1 MHTLTYNPMKRR
13 VLIIAGILFFSLV
26 FQVSFAQTDSLRR
39 YEFAHPQMGTVF
51 RLTLYA
57 SHDSVAQPAAQA
69 AFRRIDELNAI
80 LSDYQ
85 PDSELSRLSAMAGS
99 GQAVKVSDDLWRVL
113 LVSQQAARLS
123 GGAFDITIGPLANLW
138 RRARRQHEL
147 PAAPLLKK
155 ARQSVGYQHIRLYAR
170 EKKVMLL
177 KPGMKLDAGGIGKG
191 YAVDEALKIVSR
203 RGIKPALV
211 DAGSNLAIGDAPP
224 GKNGWRVAIGIGPPS
239 DTARATYLMLAHT
252 SVSTSGDAFQFVDI
266 GGKRYSHIVSPFT
279 GYGLTDSRT
288 VSVVSPN
295 GATADWLSTAICV
308 MGNARAKK
316 MLKTIRQTTVWV
328 WEPDGKSEKFGFQ
341 K

>member
-1 MHTLTYNPMKRR
+1 MRR
-13 VLIIAGILFFSLV
+13 QVLIIAGILFSWLLPCEIT
-26 FQVSFAQTDSLRR
+26 FAQPALAHSDSLRR
-39 YEFAHPQMGTVF
+39 YEFSHPQMGTVF

-57 SHDSVAQPAAQA
+57 SHDSVARQASQA

-85 PDSELSRLSAMAGS
+85 PDSELSRLSATAGS
-99 GQAVKVSDDLWRVL
+99 GQAVKVSNDLWRVL
-113 LVSQQAARLS
+113 LVSQQAARMS
-123 GGAFDITIGPLANLW
+123 GGAFDITAGPLVGLW
-138 RRARRQHEL
+138 RRAKRQHEL
-147 PAAPLLKK
+147 PTTQSLRK
-155 ARQSVGYQHIRLYAR
+155 ARQSVGYQHMKLYAR

-191 YAVDEALKIVSR
+191 YAVDEALEIVSR

-224 GKNGWRVAIGIGPPS
+224 GKTGWRVAIGLGPPS
-239 DTARATYLMLAHT
+239 DTARAIYLTLAHT
-252 SVSTSGDAFQFVDI
+252 SVSTSGNAFQFVDI

-295 GATADWLSTAICV
+295 GAVADWLSTAICV
-308 MGNARAKK
+308 MGNVKAKK
-316 MLKTIRQTTVWV
+316 MLKTIRETSVWV
-328 WEPDGKSEKFGFQ
+328 WERNGRLEKFASQ